1 MPTTTKP
8 IQIELIAL
16 GKVNSFIE
24 DLEEEEQLTSYSMI
38 KLLEN
43 PPYESGGIK
52 IVNKSHRIY
61 EVRGS
66 TKDFW
71 IRHFWFYHKIP
82 HENRSIIVI
91 TNSCIKKQNKTD
103 PDEIKI
109 AVKIKDKFEAVKK
122 EEYKKLKKTKKAK

>member
-1 MPTTTKP
+1 MSTTTP
-8 IQIELIAL
+8 SIQIEVIVL
-16 GKVNSFIE
+16 GKTRSFIE
-24 DLEEEEQLTSYSMI
+24 DLEKEEQLVSYSMI

-43 PPYESGGIK
+43 PPYESGLIK
-52 IVNKSHRIY
+52 IVNKSYRIY

-103 PDEIKI
+103 PTEIKI
-109 AVKIKDKFEAVKK
+109 AIKIKERFEALKK
-122 EEYKKLKKTKKAK
+122 EEYKQNKKTKKAK